1 MANDCMDEQL
11 ARIESREINGLKR
24 LQIKLAELTSIKLLT
39 AAKRLKQQKFTQ
51 VDM

>member
-1 MANDCMDEQL
+1 MDEQL
-11 ARIESREINGLKR
+11 ARIESREINGIKR
-24 LQIKLAELTSIKLLT
+24 LQIKLAGLTSRKFGT